1 MKHVLFLC
9 SSNASCSQ
17 MAEAFA
23 RAMAPP
29 DTRITSAGIEA
40 AVIHPMARAVMA
52 EAEIDLSEY
61 ESKSLRD
68 LESLE
73 FDVVVTMCARSA
85 EQCPVLPGNPEQ
97 VHWKLTDPQTVI
109 GDETAVL
116 SAFRRSRDEIRH
128 LVHDFLDKGYLSALV
143 DAKRC
148 ESLILDSISDGILAH
163 DMQQRL
169 FYFNRAA
176 EEITGYSRDE
186 VLSRKCQDVF
196 PGRFC
201 GPRCLF
207 PGGDEVP
214 DTVRAREFDLVRKDG
229 EKRHVKSTVVPMIDS
244 EKGQVGVIMSF
255 TDLTRERRLARRVGE
270 IQSFSGIIGRD
281 DTMLEVFDL
290 IRAVADTNVP
300 VLVQGESGTG
310 KELVA
315 AAIHNESLRASNL
328 FVPVNC
334 GALPETLLESEL
346 FGHVKGAFTGA
357 IRDKK
362 GRFELADGG
371 TIFLDEIGDIS
382 PAMQVRLL
390 RVLQEGNFERVGSE
404 STLKVD
410 VRVISATNRNLTEEI
425 EHGRFREDLYY
436 RLNVV
441 PIYLPPLRERRNDI
455 PLLIGHVLES
465 ILKDNDRSG
474 VTVSD
479 SVRDIMLS
487 YDWPGNVRELQN
499 WIQFALVKCRGTV
512 ILPEHLPPVRN
523 GRFRPVKRRRR
534 KLDVE
539 TVRSAL
545 SDTGGNKVEAAR
557 LLGVSRATLYRFL
570 DEVGGID
577 Y

>member
-9 SSNASCSQ
+9 SSNAACSQ

-29 DTRITSAGIEA
+29 DTRISSAGIDA
-40 AVIHPMARAVMA
+40 GTIHAMTHTVMA
-52 EAEIDLSEY
+52 EAGVDISSHT
-61 ESKSLRD
+61 SKSLRD
-68 LESLE
+68 LPSLD
-73 FDVVVTMCARSA
+73 FDVVVTLCAHSA
-85 EQCPVLPGNPEQ
+85 KQCPVLPGNPEQ

-116 SAFRRSRDEIRH
+116 SAFRQSRDEIEH
-128 LVHDFLDKGYLSALV
+128 LVRDFLDKGYLSALV

-148 ESLILDSISDGILAH
+148 EALILDSISDGIIAH
-163 DMQQRL
+163 DMQRKI

-186 VLSRKCQDVF
+186 VLNRDCHDVF
-196 PGRFC
+196 PGNFC

-207 PGGDEVP
+207 PGGSEPP
-214 DTVRAREFDLVRKDG
+214 DSPRTREFDLVKKDG
-229 EKRHVKSTVVPMIDS
+229 EKRHVRSQLVPMVDS
-244 EKGQVGVIMSF
+244 EKGQVGVIVSF
-255 TDLTRERRLARRVGE
+255 TDLTQVRRLARRVGE

-281 DTMLEVFDL
+281 NAMLDVFDL
-290 IRAVADTNVP
+290 IRDVADTNVP
-300 VLVQGESGTG
+300 VLIQGESGTG

-315 AAIHNESLRASNL
+315 AAIHNESMRSNKL

-346 FGHVKGAFTGA
+346 FGHVRGAFTGA

-382 PAMQVRLL
+382 PTMQVRLL
-390 RVLQEGNFERVGSE
+390 RVLQEGTFERVGSE
-404 STLKVD
+404 KTQKVN
-410 VRVISATNRNLTEEI
+410 VRVISATNRNLLEEI
-425 EHGRFREDLYY
+425 ANGRFREDLYY

-441 PIYLPPLRERRNDI
+441 PIFLPPLRERRNDI
-455 PLLIGHVLES
+455 PLLIKH
-465 ILKDNDRSG
+465 ILKGVLSDLGRSG

-479 SVRDIMLS
+479 AVRDIMLA
-487 YDWPGNVRELQN
+487 YGWPGNVRELQN
-499 WIQFALVKCRGTV
+499 WVQFALVKCRGKV

-523 GRFRPVKRRRR
+523 GQMRPAKRRR

-545 SDTGGNKVEAAR
+545 SETDGNKVEAAR
-557 LLGVSRATLYRFL
+557 LLGVSRATLYRFIG
-570 DEVGGID
+570 EVGGIE
-577 Y
+577 

>member
-1 MKHVLFLC
+1 MKRVLFLC
-9 SSNASCSQ
+9 SSNAACSQ

-29 DTRITSAGIEA
+29 DTQITSAGIEA
-40 AVIHPMARAVMA
+40 AAVHPMTRAVMA
-52 EAEIDLSEY
+52 EVDIDISDHRA
-61 ESKSLRD
+61 KSLRD
-68 LESLE
+68 LSSLE
-73 FDVVVTMCARSA
+73 FDVVVTLCAQSA
-85 EQCPVLPGNPEQ
+85 RQCPVLPGNPEQ

-109 GDETAVL
+109 GDETAAL
-116 SAFRRSRDEIRH
+116 SAFRRSRDEIQH
-128 LVHDFLDKGYLSALV
+128 LVRDFLDKGYLSALV

-148 ESLILDSISDGILAH
+148 EALILDSISDGIIAH
-163 DMQQRL
+163 DMQRRI

-176 EEITGYSRDE
+176 EEITGYRRGDVLNRD
-186 VLSRKCQDVF
+186 CHDVF
-196 PGRFC
+196 PGSFC
-201 GPRCLF
+201 GARCLF
-207 PGGDEVP
+207 PGGSEPP
-214 DTVRAREFDLVRKDG
+214 DSPRTREFDLVTKDG
-229 EKRHVKSTVVPMIDS
+229 EKRHVRSQLVPMVDS
-244 EKGQVGVIMSF
+244 EKGQVGVIVSF

-270 IQSFSGIIGRD
+270 IQSFAGIIGRD
-281 DTMLEVFDL
+281 NAMLDVFDL
-290 IRAVADTNVP
+290 IGDVADTNVP

-315 AAIHNESLRASNL
+315 AAIHNESTRANKL

-334 GALPETLLESEL
+334 GALPQTLLESEL

-390 RVLQEGNFERVGSE
+390 RVLQEGTFERVGSE
-404 STLKVD
+404 TTLKVN
-410 VRVISATNRNLTEEI
+410 VRVISATNRNLLEEI
-425 EHGRFREDLYY
+425 ANGHFREDLYY

-441 PIYLPPLRERRNDI
+441 PIFLPTLRERRNDI
-455 PLLIGHVLES
+455 PLLIAH
-465 ILKDNDRSG
+465 ILKGVLSDLGRSG
-474 VTVSD
+474 VTMSD
-479 SVRDIMLS
+479 EARDIMLA

-499 WIQFALVKCRGTV
+499 WVQFALVKCRGDV
-512 ILPEHLPPVRN
+512 ILPTHLPPVQS
-523 GRFRPVKRRRR
+523 GRPRAVRRRR

-545 SDTGGNKVEAAR
+545 SETEGNKVEAAR

-570 DEVGGID
+570 GEVGGVE
-577 Y
+577 